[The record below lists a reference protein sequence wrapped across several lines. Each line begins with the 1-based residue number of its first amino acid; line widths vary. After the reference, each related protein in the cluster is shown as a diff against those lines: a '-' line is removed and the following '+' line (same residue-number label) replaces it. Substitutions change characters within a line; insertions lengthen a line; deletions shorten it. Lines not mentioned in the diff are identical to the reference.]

1 MSVEKQLAAVKL
13 EIEQLNAEIAK
24 YEEMELDSFANIEMD
39 KLANKSC
46 QPEIFTAKI
55 KLKHCETDRLKKI
68 TNGSLKYMISTYQN
82 GKILQV
88 QINNVYKNKSKF
100 ITNGFYDFKQFPFKK
115 IKLSTDDPP
124 DLL

>member
-1 MSVEKQLAAVKL
+1 MLVEKQLAAVKL

-46 QPEIFTAKI
+46 HPEIFTTKI
-55 KLKHCETDRLKKI
+55 KQKHCETDRLKKI